1 MNNRGDF
8 QGLQTRATEKEAK
21 QAERQVRVGELTRQ
35 LKELRHEAVMEQ
47 IGEAGLAFDDYD
59 DAALVYVGVAGAK
72 HGR

>member
-1 MNNRGDF
+1 
-8 QGLQTRATEKEAK
+8 
-21 QAERQVRVGELTRQ
+21 VRVGELTRQ